1 MDIPVSLMM
10 HALQTELELM
20 FGYHPG
26 KPGGMPVLAKV
37 NQHEE
42 WEHYYGNRYPDMIRL
57 FSQNILP
64 VDDE

>member
-10 HALQTELELM
+10 HALQAELEQM

-26 KPGGMPVLAKV
+26 KPGGMPILAKV

-42 WEHYYGNRYPDMIRL
+42 WEHYYENSFQEMVRL
-57 FSQNILP
+57 FSQKASAP
-64 VDDE
+64 DEE